1 MKRNTGFVLF
11 IFFILFFQL
20 KTSGQQRVRLSGS
33 VTDSLHQ
40 GIPGAY
46 IRLIAGKDTLS
57 GSTDSAGLF
66 TFHPQ
71 KTGGVLLLVK
81 SIGYLPYS
89 RNYTLRENEEAQV
102 LPVIRLK
109 PLFNQLKEI
118 VIKAKPVAVR
128 LMKDTVEYDAGA
140 YIVRENDRVED
151 LLKQLPGINVDK
163 DGNVTASGKA
173 MTKIRIDGKDFF
185 TGDLKEFISQLPAD
199 MVAKLQVIDDYGD
212 EAKFTGIK
220 TGEPKK
226 MLNLVTKDKRNK
238 GTFGAV
244 NASGGTDQRYA
255 GNLTVN
261 FWRDTRQIGVTA
273 NATNT
278 NTGAGISNSAT
289 LGFNFRNKITKNL
302 TLNGNYNY
310 LHNSNQRVQQSY
322 IETVNSL
329 GTIFTNADNESKSV
343 NDSHRFNLHL
353 QSKPGKSFFQAGI
366 NGLFSSGTNQSF
378 NSSVQTGVIRQDL
391 VTGSN
396 SSQKLPSLGV
406 NFILGRKFKKE
417 GRSIS
422 LNVNAGNAPSDHTER
437 LNNKISYYDQVSG
450 NPLKDS
456 LLNQQITSSNHSQ
469 TVNTNLTFTE
479 PLGHYKTGLPPQN
492 IDFIYQY
499 SLLRNRN
506 GIETSDSKAGGILSR
521 VDSLSNL
528 YTYSFI
534 TQKIGVNYRYTG
546 KKVNYMAGIAAQPYL
561 LTGAY
566 EGRADRVN
574 RSGFNFSPI
583 ARLSVISANRTY
595 TIFYT
600 GSSTP
605 PGFSQLQPVRDTRN
619 LQNVIIGNPD
629 LKASFIHNLNLSC
642 NQTNRGNGNTLL
654 LTINGSVIQ
663 DQVASN
669 TILIKDTLNSLKQE
683 TRYLNANGNYNI
695 AGNYFYVMPFAEHK
709 YNLELKGN
717 VTYNHQVSFAD
728 NEKNYSKG
736 FNFTQELTAQMN
748 KKWIALSANISY
760 TYSSNVYSLTT
771 SLPNTIRTWL
781 FLADAKYYILKSL
794 NSGLVVSKT
803 INQGYSLGQ
812 TNPLLI
818 NGYIEKSFF
827 KKNALSTRITGN
839 DLLNQGNNLSR
850 SVSGNSITETK
861 SNQVTRYF
869 LLSMIWHLQQFGG
882 G

>member
-20 KTSGQQRVRLSGS
+20 KTSGQQRFKLSGI

-40 GIPGAY
+40 GVPGAY

-57 GSTDSAGLF
+57 GSTDSTGIF
-66 TFHPQ
+66 IFHPL
-71 KTGGVLLLVK
+71 KTDEVLLLVK

-89 RNYTLRENEEAQV
+89 RNYTLQENAETQA
-102 LPVIRLK
+102 LPAIRLK

-128 LMKDTVEYDAGA
+128 LMKDTVEYDAAA
-140 YIVRENDRVED
+140 YIIRENDRVED

-163 DGNVTASGKA
+163 DGNVTATGKA
-173 MTKIRIDGKDFF
+173 MTKIRVDGKDFF
-185 TGDLKEFISQLPAD
+185 TGNLKEFISQLPAD
-199 MVAKLQVIDDYGD
+199 MVAKLQVIDDYGE
-212 EAKFTGIK
+212 EANFTGIK

-244 NASGGTDQRYA
+244 NASGGTDQRYEGELA
-255 GNLTVN
+255 LN
-261 FWRDTRQIGVTA
+261 FWRDTKQLGVTA

-278 NTGAGISNSAT
+278 NTGAGISNNSA
-289 LGFNFRNKITKNL
+289 LGFNFRNKAGKNL
-302 TLNGNYNY
+302 TVTGNYNY
-310 LHNSNQRVQQSY
+310 QHNRTERVQQSY

-329 GTIFTNADNESKSV
+329 GTIFTNADNESHSM
-343 NDSHRFNLHL
+343 NDSHRFMLHL
-353 QSKPGKSFFQAGI
+353 QSKPGKSILQAGV
-366 NGLFSSGTNQSF
+366 NGLLSSGTNQSF

-396 SSQKLPSLGV
+396 SSQKRPSLSA

-417 GRSIS
+417 GRIIS
-422 LNVNAGNAPSDHTER
+422 LNVNASNAPSDNTAQ
-437 LNNKISYYDQVSG
+437 LNNKISYYDQVTG

-456 LLNQQITSSNHSQ
+456 LLNQQITNRNHSQ
-469 TVNTNLTFTE
+469 TVNANLTFTE
-479 PLGHYKTGLPPQN
+479 PLGKYKKGLSPQN

-499 SLLRNRN
+499 SLLRNGN
-506 GIETSDSKAGGILSR
+506 GIETSDSKAGGLLSR
-521 VDSLSNL
+521 VDSLSNQ
-528 YTYSFI
+528 YTSSFI
-534 TQKIGVNYRYTG
+534 TQRIGMNYRYTG
-546 KKVNYMAGIAAQPYL
+546 KKINYMAGIVAQPYL

-566 EGRADRVN
+566 EGRADRLN
-574 RSGFNFSPI
+574 RSGFNFVPI
-583 ARLSVISANRTY
+583 AHLSVTSANRTY
-595 TIFYT
+595 TIFYA

-629 LKASFIHNLNLSC
+629 LKASFIHNLNLSY
-642 NQTNRGNGNTLL
+642 NQTNKANGSTLQ
-654 LTINGSVIQ
+654 LTVNGSVIQ
-663 DQVASN
+663 NQVASN

-695 AGNYFYVMPFAEHK
+695 AGNYFYVMPFAERK

-748 KKWIALSANISY
+748 RKWIALSANISY
-760 TYSSNVYSLTT
+760 TYSSNVYSLAA
-771 SLPNTIRTWL
+771 SLPNTIRNWL

-794 NSGLVVSKT
+794 SAGMVASKT

-812 TNPLLI
+812 TNPLLVS
-818 NGYIEKSFF
+818 GYVEKSFF
-827 KKNALSTRITGN
+827 KKRAASMRITGN
-839 DLLNQGNNLSR
+839 DLLNQGNNLNR
-850 SVSGNSITETK
+850 SVSGNSMMETK

-869 LLSMIWHLQQFGG
+869 LLGLIWRLQQFGG